1 MIRFDRP
8 AAAVMDTIM
17 AEGHKHHYGVV
28 YGDIRSELRAL
39 AAQLGLPVLDL

>member
-17 AEGHKHHYGVV
+17 LEGHEHHYGVV
-28 YGDIRSELRAL
+28 YGDVRTELRAL
-39 AAQLGLPVLDL
+39 AAQLRLPVIDL